1 MPEWHTLEID
11 VATRLDQLLVR
22 RWELLD
28 HGRIREMVVREAIL
42 INGQP
47 AQTLGQ
53 WVQPADEVRVNLP
66 DLKPVETP
74 KLRSGLQLS
83 IAHEDDAMLMLDKP
97 VGISVRR
104 ARGSARAWT
113 QPTVSQLLA
122 EMRPEIAHVG
132 GVGRA
137 GVVTTLDEDESGLIL
152 VGKTEEA
159 YRELRRSLK
168 RQYAV
173 EAYTAL
179 VEGHLRAEYMIEE
192 PIGNYKHT
200 RRRLRVTR
208 EGRPARTFVRP
219 QQHFKESNRD
229 YTLVYVRP
237 ETSRMHQIRV
247 HLAWFGFPIVGDKV
261 YGSRRQILLP
271 DRLFLHLSQV
281 QLRHPVSGKE
291 LTVESLLPRELY
303 SVLQYMRRPKS

>member
-1 MPEWHTLEID
+1 MPEWHTLEVD
-11 VATRLDQLLVR
+11 TLTRLDQLLAR

-28 HGRIREMVVREAIL
+28 HPRIREMVVQEAIL

-47 AQTLGQ
+47 ARNQGQ
-53 WVQPADEVRVNLP
+53 WVEPADEVRVNLP
-66 DLKPVETP
+66 DLESVEAP
-74 KLRSGLQLS
+74 RLRRGPALS
-83 IAHEDDAMLMLDKP
+83 VAYEDDAILMLDKP

-104 ARGSARAWT
+104 AGGSARARE
-113 QPTVSQLLA
+113 QPTVPQLLA
-122 EMRPEIAHVG
+122 EMRPEIAHIG
-132 GVGRA
+132 GVSRA
-137 GVVTTLDEDESGLIL
+137 GVVTTLDDDESGLIL
-152 VGKTEEA
+152 IGKTEEA
-159 YRELRRSLK
+159 YRELRRLIK

-179 VEGHLRAEYMIEE
+179 VEGHLRAETTIDE

-200 RRRLRVTR
+200 PRRLRVTR

-219 QQHFKESNRD
+219 QQHYKESDHD

-237 ETSRMHQIRV
+237 KTSRMHQIRV

-261 YGSRRQILLP
+261 YGSKHQTMLP
-271 DRLFLHLSQV
+271 DRLFLHLSQ
-281 QLRHPVSGKE
+281 LRLKHPVSGKE
-291 LTVESLLPRELY
+291 LTVESLLPQELY

>member
-1 MPEWHTLEID
+1 PEWHTLEID
-11 VATRLDQLLVR
+11 TPTRLDQLLAR

-28 HGRIREMVVREAIL
+28 HSRIREMVVQDAIL

-47 AQTLGQ
+47 AQNQGQ
-53 WVQPADEVRVNLP
+53 WVTTADEVRVNLP
-66 DLKPVETP
+66 EFGAVEAP
-74 KLRSGLQLS
+74 KLRRGQILS
-83 IAHEDDAMLMLDKP
+83 VAYEDDAILMLDKP

-104 ARGSARAWT
+104 AGGSARARE
-113 QPTVSQLLA
+113 QPTVPHTLA
-122 EMRPEIAHVG
+122 EMRPEIAHIG
-132 GVGRA
+132 GVNRA
-137 GVVTTLDEDESGLIL
+137 GVVTTLDDDESGLIL
-152 VGKTEEA
+152 IGKTEEA
-159 YRELRRSLK
+159 YRELRRLIK
-168 RQYAV
+168 HRYAV

-179 VEGHLRAEYMIEE
+179 IEGHLRAEYTIDE

-219 QQHFKESNRD
+219 QQHYKESNRD

-261 YGSRRQILLP
+261 YGSKHQMMLP

-281 QLRHPVSGKE
+281 QLKHPVSGKE
-291 LTVESLLPRELY
+291 LTVESPLPQELHA
-303 SVLQYMRRPKS
+303 VLQYMRRPKS

>member
-1 MPEWHTLEID
+1 MPEWHILEID
-11 VATRLDQLLVR
+11 AATRLDQLLAR

-28 HGRIREMVVREAIL
+28 HRGIREMVVREAIL

-47 AQTLGQ
+47 AQNLGQ
-53 WVQPADEVRVNLP
+53 WVKPTDEVRVNLP
-66 DLKPVETP
+66 DLKPVEVP
-74 KLRSGLQLS
+74 KLRSRLQLS
-83 IAHEDDAMLMLDKP
+83 IAHEDDAILMLDKP
-97 VGISVRR
+97 AGISVRR
-104 ARGSARAWT
+104 AGGSAQARR
-113 QPTVSQLLA
+113 QPTVSQLLV
-122 EMRPEIAHVG
+122 ELRPEIAHIG

-137 GVVTTLDEDESGLIL
+137 GVVTTLDDDESGLIL

-159 YRELRRSLK
+159 YRGLRRLIK
-168 RQYAV
+168 RHRAV

-179 VEGHLRAEYMIEE
+179 VEGNLRAEYTIEE

-219 QQHFKESNRD
+219 QQHYKESNRD

-261 YGSRRQILLP
+261 YGTKRQTVLP

-281 QLRHPVSGKE
+281 QLKHPVSGKE
-291 LTVESLLPRELY
+291 LTVESLLPQELY
-303 SVLQYMRRPKS
+303 SVLQYMRRPKF

>member
-1 MPEWHTLEID
+1 MPDWHTLKID

-28 HGRIREMVVREAIL
+28 RRRIREMVVREAIL

-47 AQTLGQ
+47 AQNLGQ
-53 WVQPADEVRVNLP
+53 WVKPADEVRVNLP
-66 DLKPVETP
+66 DLKPAEAP
-74 KLRSGLQLS
+74 KFRTGLQLS
-83 IAHEDDAMLMLDKP
+83 IVHEDDDILMLDKP

-104 ARGSARAWT
+104 AGESGRARR
-113 QPTVSQLLA
+113 QPTLSQLLA
-122 EMRPEIAHVG
+122 EMRPEIAHIG
-132 GVGRA
+132 GVDRA
-137 GVVTTLDEDESGLIL
+137 GVVTTLDDDESGLIL

-159 YRELRRSLK
+159 YRELRRLIK
-168 RQYAV
+168 RRHAV

-179 VEGHLRAEYMIEE
+179 IEGNLRAEYTIEE

-219 QQHFKESNRD
+219 QQHYKESNRD

-237 ETSRMHQIRV
+237 ETSRLHQIRV

-261 YGSRRQILLP
+261 YGSKRQTMLP

-281 QLRHPVSGKE
+281 RLKHPVSGKE
-291 LTVESLLPRELY
+291 LTIESLLPQELY
-303 SVLQYMRRPKS
+303 SVLQYMRRPKF